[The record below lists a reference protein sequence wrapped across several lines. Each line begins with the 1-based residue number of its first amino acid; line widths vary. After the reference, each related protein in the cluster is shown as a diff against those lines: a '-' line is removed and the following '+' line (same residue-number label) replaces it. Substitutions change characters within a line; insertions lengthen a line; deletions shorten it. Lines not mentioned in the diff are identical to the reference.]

1 MPTPATGK
9 LKKLPTSRSIQVNFQ
24 GMLAASPDNKITYDT
39 NDGHAGG
46 QMFSNKKEDIWG
58 NENKGMWE

>member
-1 MPTPATGK
+1 MKKSYIAPAT
-9 LKKLPTSRSIQVNFQ
+9 RSIQVNFQ
-24 GMLAASPDNKITYDT
+24 GMLAASPDKITYDT
-39 NDGHAGG
+39 ESGHAGG

>member
-1 MPTPATGK
+1 MKKSYIAPA
-9 LKKLPTSRSIQVNFQ
+9 SRSIQVNFQ
-24 GMLAASPDNKITYDT
+24 GMLAASPDGQITYDT
-39 NDGHAGG
+39 ESGHAGG